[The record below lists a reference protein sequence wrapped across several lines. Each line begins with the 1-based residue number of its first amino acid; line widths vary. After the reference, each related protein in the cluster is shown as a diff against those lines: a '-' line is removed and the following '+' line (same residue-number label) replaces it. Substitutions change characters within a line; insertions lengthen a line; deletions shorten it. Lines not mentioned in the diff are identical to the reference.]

1 MNFEETRK
9 EIQWLDAYASVKH
22 QKKITQAPINKLHDL
37 VDTLD
42 YLNKHGLLGDDISDI
57 RAAVDDLST
66 ATEHTLVDL
75 RYMAA
80 KCDESVGVDG
90 RWLIPHLQAIGAW
103 GEDS

>member
-1 MNFEETRK
+1 MK
-9 EIQWLDAYASVKH
+9 S
-22 QKKITQAPINKLHDL
+22 PINKLHDV
-37 VDTLD
+37 VDALD

-57 RAAVDDLST
+57 RAAIDDLAT

-90 RWLIPHLQAIGAW
+90 SWLIPHLQAIGEW
-103 GEDS
+103 GEDL